1 MIAGKLR
8 DWLNEKAFFPIWKSL
23 SFLDP
28 NLITALTYPLCAIA
42 GYLVYIGDY
51 PLALLF
57 LIISSFMDNLDGA
70 IAKANNKK
78 TAFGSYFDAITDRVQ
93 EFFILLGFALS
104 GYAVEAFV
112 AIAASF
118 MVSYAKA
125 RAEMIKPLGN
135 MDWPSIGERAERL
148 IIVMTTMAV
157 AIFYPVVYGY
167 NTISAGLWILAAIAF
182 IGTIQ
187 RFFFAK
193 RILSK

>member
-8 DWLNEKAFFPIWKSL
+8 DSLNKAIFYPIGKKL
-23 SFLDP
+23 SFLSP
-28 NLITALTYPLCAIA
+28 NSITALTYPLCMIA
-42 GYLVYIGDY
+42 GYFVYLQNY

-57 LIISSFMDNLDGA
+57 IFLSSIVDNLDGA
-70 IAKANNKK
+70 VAKANNKR
-78 TAFGSYFDAITDRVQ
+78 TDFGSYFDAFTDRIQ

-104 GYAVEAFV
+104 GYAVEAFI

-135 MDWPSIGERAERL
+135 IDWPSIGERAERL
-148 IIVMTTMAV
+148 IIIMATLLLT
-157 AIFYPVVYGY
+157 IFYPRFFDFSMVS
-167 NTISAGLWILAAIAF
+167 IGLWILTAVAT

-187 RFFFAK
+187 RFFFA
-193 RILSK
+193 RNILK

>member
-1 MIAGKLR
+1 MIAEKLR
-8 DWLNEKAFFPIWKSL
+8 DILNKSIFFPIGKKL
-23 SFLDP
+23 SFLSPDF
-28 NLITALTYPLCAIA
+28 ITSWAYPLCILA
-42 GYLVYIGDY
+42 GYFIFIKDY

-57 LIISSFMDNLDGA
+57 ILLSSVVDNLDGA
-70 IAKANNKK
+70 VAKANNKK
-78 TAFGSYFDAITDRVQ
+78 TSFGSYFDAFTDRIQ

-104 GYAVEAFV
+104 GYAVEAFF
-112 AIAASF
+112 AISASF

-148 IIVMTTMAV
+148 VIVMLFMLI
-157 AIFYPVVYGY
+157 AIFYPRFYDYSVIG
-167 NTISAGLWILAAIAF
+167 IGLWVLTAVAT

-193 RILSK
+193 GILSK